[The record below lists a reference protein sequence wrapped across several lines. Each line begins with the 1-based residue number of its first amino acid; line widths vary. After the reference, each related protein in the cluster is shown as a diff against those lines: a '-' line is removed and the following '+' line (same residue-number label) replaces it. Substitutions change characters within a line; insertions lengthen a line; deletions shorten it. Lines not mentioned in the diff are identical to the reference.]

1 MKNKQTNYRH
11 TFTAGVLLMLIF
23 AMASCENKEVGTLEE
38 LRMERDSLKTVRET
52 ADHRISTLDSLIAEL
67 DSTAERILITTFATD
82 TNTFRHFFE
91 VYGNV
96 ESDRT
101 ANLIADNPGMVR
113 QIHVSEGQDV
123 KRGQLLVSLDA
134 EVFDR
139 NLAELQ
145 TSLEL
150 ATTLFEKQ
158 KRLWDQNIGSE
169 VQFLEAKNR
178 KEGLENSIAT
188 LQEQKGRSNIRAP
201 FDGVVDKIF
210 LKLGEMAGMQTPV
223 ARVVNLDEMY
233 INADVSERYLG
244 KIKQGDKVQ
253 IIVNRNDTIDSEISR
268 TGNYINANNRS
279 FEVRISISDKVQ
291 SIKPNS
297 LVVVKIN
304 DHTQDDAITVPSSLI
319 MQDGQG
325 RDYIFV
331 VQKDHNQREVA
342 KKRLIKSGM
351 SYQGKTVIAEG
362 VNGNERIID
371 KGSRS
376 VRDGDLVQ
384 EMNS

>member
-1 MKNKQTNYRH
+1 MKNKLLYHKH
-11 TFTAGVLLMLIF
+11 TITAGAILMLVF
-23 AMASCENKEVGTLEE
+23 AMASCENQAGADLEG
-38 LRMERDSLKTVRET
+38 LKNERDSLKTVRES
-52 ADHRISTLDSLIAEL
+52 ADMRISELDSLIAEM
-67 DSTAERILITTFATD
+67 DSTVERMLITTYATD
-82 TNTFRHFFE
+82 TNTFRHYFE

-113 QIHVSEGQDV
+113 QILVNEGQDV
-123 KRGQLLVSLDA
+123 KKGQLLVRLDA

-150 ATTLFEKQ
+150 AKTLFEKQ

-188 LQEQKGRSNIRAP
+188 LQEQKDRSDIRAP

-223 ARVVNLDEMY
+223 ARVMNLDDLY

-244 KIKQGDKVQ
+244 KLKNGDEVKV
-253 IIVNRNDTIDSEISR
+253 IINQNDTIDSEISR
-268 TGNYINANNRS
+268 VGNFINPNNRS
-279 FEVRISISDKVQ
+279 FEIRIDVAEKMQ

-297 LVVVKIN
+297 LAVVKIN
-304 DHTQDDAITVPSSLI
+304 DYSQQDAITVPSSLI
-319 MQDGQG
+319 MQDGKG

-331 VQKDHNQREVA
+331 VEKDHNQRDVA
-342 KKRLIKSGM
+342 KKILIKSGM

-362 VNGNERIID
+362 ITGQERIID

-376 VRDGDLVQ
+376 VRDGDLV
-384 EMNS
+384 EEVNI